1 MIDRELL
8 NYPEQFVMRLNEM
21 IGRIAS
27 LEKELA
33 DLKRKTQSTP

>member
-21 IGRIAS
+21 IRRIAS

-33 DLKRKTQSTP
+33 DLKRKTQSTS